1 MAVLANQI
9 PNNYKLGEKQMEL
22 KIKNVTTT
30 TGSDGS
36 QYGKF
41 VIEPLERGFGNTIGN
56 ALRRVLLSSLE
67 GAAVTAVR
75 IEGITHE
82 YTAVPGIVEDVIDIM
97 LNLKGMVVK
106 TESSEPV
113 QLRLDVDK
121 PGPVLASDIE
131 LPAGVKIVNPDWLI
145 CTVAEGGS
153 IHADIVVET
162 GKGYIAHD
170 VLKNNDGSMPIDMLP
185 IDATF
190 MPIKRVSYNVENTRV
205 GDVTDF
211 DKLNLEI
218 WSNGSV
224 DVNVALSQAANILIE
239 HFMQIAAITGGAP
252 VIPTVA
258 PVTTSAVIEEEE
270 VVDNSAPSISIEDLE
285 LSVRAYNCLKRASI
299 NNMAELLKKS
309 EHDLLNIK
317 NFGKKSSDEVIE
329 KLHQFG
335 LDLMPNPEG
344 VDMDE
349 LV

>member
-1 MAVLANQI
+1 
-9 PNNYKLGEKQMEL
+9 MEL
-22 KIKNVTTT
+22 KIKCNNTTT
-30 TGSDGS
+30 SSDGS

-97 LNLKGMVVK
+97 LNLKGLVVK
-106 TESSEPV
+106 TDSKET
-113 QLRLDVDK
+113 QHLRLDIDK
-121 PGPVLASDIE
+121 PGPVLASDIQ
-131 LPAGVKIVNPDWLI
+131 LPSGVKIVNSDWLI

-153 IHADIVVET
+153 IHADILVET

-170 VLKNNDGSMPIDMLP
+170 VLKENKGGMPIDMLP

-190 MPIKRVSYNVENTRV
+190 MPIKRVSYTVENTRV

-218 WSNGSV
+218 WSNGSNEV
-224 DVNVALSQAANILIE
+224 SNALSQSANILIE
-239 HFMQIAAITGGAP
+239 HFMQISSITGTP
-252 VIPTVA
+252 VI
-258 PVTTSAVIEEEE
+258 AVPQAAVVVEE
-270 VVDNSAPSISIEDLE
+270 VIADSSAPTISIEDLE

-299 NNMAELLKKS
+299 NNMGELLKKS

-329 KLHQFG
+329 KLQQFG
-335 LDLMPNPEG
+335 LDLLPNPEG
-344 VDMDE
+344 VDLEE
-349 LV
+349 LI

>member
-1 MAVLANQI
+1 
-9 PNNYKLGEKQMEL
+9 MEL

-41 VIEPLERGFGNTIGN
+41 SIEPLERGFGNTIGN

-82 YTAVPGIVEDVIDIM
+82 YTAIPGIVEDVIDIM

-106 TESSEPV
+106 TDSKEPQ
-113 QLRLDVDK
+113 QLRLDIDK
-121 PGPVLASDIE
+121 PGPVLASDLQ

-145 CTVAEGGS
+145 CTVADGGS
-153 IHADIVVET
+153 IHADVVVET

-170 VLKNNDGSMPIDMLP
+170 VLKDNNGSMPIDMLP

-218 WSNGSV
+218 WSNGSI
-224 DVNVALSQAANILIE
+224 DVNVALSQSANILIE
-239 HFMQIAAITGGAP
+239 HFMQIAAITGTP
-252 VIPTVA
+252 VISVPQTA
-258 PVTTSAVIEEEE
+258 AVIEEE
-270 VVDNSAPSISIEDLE
+270 VVADTTAAPTISIEDLE